1 MSAQPH
7 EFLPLSPAVFHILLS
22 LADADR
28 HGYAIMQE
36 VEERTMGAVRLGPGT
51 LYGAIRRLRTDGL
64 IEELEGDGS
73 AGDERRRYYHL
84 TGLGR
89 KVARLEAELV
99 RDAALHS
106 AGLLSQKIGGPS
118 VFPPQPASY
127 SA

>member
-1 MSAQPH
+1 MPTQPH
-7 EFLPLSPAVFHILLS
+7 EFLPLTPAVFHILLS

-51 LYGAIRRLRTDGL
+51 LYGAIRRLRADGL

-89 KVARLEAELV
+89 KVARLEAERLEEMV
-99 RDAALHS
+99 VAARARL
-106 AGLLSQKIGGPS
+106 ARAPR
-118 VFPPQPASY
+118 PA
-127 SA
+127 